1 VSPRV
6 RTIVPLGLLLVVL
19 GVVVHGAA
27 APLSNFDTYFHL
39 RFGHEFLH
47 GSWSLRHPGSVS
59 TLATADWVP
68 TQWLPEVVMAWTE
81 DHAGLAG
88 VAWLSGLQQVLLVL
102 ALYAAGRRWA
112 DPIAVVPVVC
122 VALVTIMPGLSMRP
136 QVLSY
141 VLMSVVVS
149 AWLRSQADGR
159 VRWWLVPL
167 TWLWAMVHGMWPI
180 GILVGVVA
188 VAGMALDR
196 SVDRRTLIRHLAVPV
211 LSAIAAAL
219 TPVGPALYPAVL
231 GVTSRRE
238 FFAEWAAPDYTTVPP
253 LALALLAAVLLT
265 LVLRRGH
272 LTWSDTTLVLLAG
285 ALSVYTSRTLPLAAV
300 LLVPLTCRALQLVLP
315 ARTPPPRWEVAT
327 VGAFAVVGLGVL
339 MALVPSTSDQPP
351 AEPAWVA
358 PALAALPDG
367 TVVAND
373 WAWGGYLM
381 WRYPHLDLLMHG
393 YGDTFTV
400 TELQRNTGLR
410 TLDPGWQSA
419 LAGTGARVALLPP
432 GSRLAAAL
440 VTTEGWHSLHRS
452 ADIEMLVAP
461 SGWPD

>member
-1 VSPRV
+1 MSRV
-6 RTIVPLGLLLVVL
+6 RTLVPLGLLLVVL

-27 APLSNFDTYFHL
+27 VPLANFDTYFHL
-39 RFGHEFLH
+39 RFGREFLD

-81 DHAGLAG
+81 DHTGLAG
-88 VAWLSGLQQVLLVL
+88 VAWLSGLQQFLLVL

-122 VALVTIMPGLSMRP
+122 VALVAIMPGLSMRP
-136 QVLSY
+136 QVLSF

-188 VAGMALDR
+188 VAGLALDR
-196 SVDRRTLIRHLAVPV
+196 SVDRRTLLRHLAVPV
-211 LSAIAAAL
+211 LSAVAAAL

-231 GVTSRRE
+231 GVASRRE

-272 LTWSDTTLVLLAG
+272 LTWSDTT
-285 ALSVYTSRTLPLAAV
+285 
-300 LLVPLTCRALQLVLP
+300 
-315 ARTPPPRWEVAT
+315 
-327 VGAFAVVGLGVL
+327 
-339 MALVPSTSDQPP
+339 
-351 AEPAWVA
+351 
-358 PALAALPDG
+358 
-367 TVVAND
+367 
-373 WAWGGYLM
+373 
-381 WRYPHLDLLMHG
+381 
-393 YGDTFTV
+393 
-400 TELQRNTGLR
+400 
-410 TLDPGWQSA
+410 
-419 LAGTGARVALLPP
+419 
-432 GSRLAAAL
+432 
-440 VTTEGWHSLHRS
+440 
-452 ADIEMLVAP
+452 
-461 SGWPD
+461 